1 MNTEELKATCMA
13 ILERQL
19 GERLAAMWWTSP
31 NHAFNNRAPVDQFQ
45 IDPLSVLE
53 YISAHLLR

>member
-1 MNTEELKATCMA
+1 MNTEQLKATCTA

-19 GERLAAMWWTSP
+19 GERLAAMWWKSP
-31 NHAFNNRAPVDQFQ
+31 NHSFNNLTPSDQFQ

>member
-1 MNTEELKATCMA
+1 MA